1 MKPKRE
7 STATTAII
15 MTATTTI
22 AIITITITK
31 VAAAATAMEKRE
43 GAKRTGRQ
51 HEGAPQL
58 QQQKSSEKNHQ

>member
-1 MKPKRE
+1 
-7 STATTAII
+7 

-22 AIITITITK
+22 AIITITK